1 MIVNDCLE
9 DVKKK
14 VGGVHQMK
22 VTKVG
27 GVHLMKVTTFDASLY
42 LHIYIV
48 YAVLR
53 YSLGVFPVC
62 ALKKRTKC

>member
-1 MIVNDCLE
+1 MIRTFFQRAYTYFSE
-9 DVKKK
+9 DITNIPFLTNNRNNSCSI
-14 VGGVHQMK
+14 H
-22 VTKVG
+22 
-27 GVHLMKVTTFDASLY
+27 ASLC
-42 LHIYIV
+42 V

>member
-1 MIVNDCLE
+1 
-9 DVKKK
+9 
-14 VGGVHQMK
+14 MK

-42 LHIYIV
+42 LHIYIFTYLYI

>member
-1 MIVNDCLE
+1 
-9 DVKKK
+9 
-14 VGGVHQMK
+14 
-22 VTKVG
+22 
-27 GVHLMKVTTFDASLY
+27 MKVTTFDASLY
-42 LHIYIV
+42 LHI

>member
-1 MIVNDCLE
+1 MIKKLVQRYAHFSKELIPCLR
-9 DVKKK
+9 KILPLFRFY
-14 VGGVHQMK
+14 QNM
-22 VTKVG
+22 
-27 GVHLMKVTTFDASLY
+27 LPC
-42 LHIYIV
+42 I